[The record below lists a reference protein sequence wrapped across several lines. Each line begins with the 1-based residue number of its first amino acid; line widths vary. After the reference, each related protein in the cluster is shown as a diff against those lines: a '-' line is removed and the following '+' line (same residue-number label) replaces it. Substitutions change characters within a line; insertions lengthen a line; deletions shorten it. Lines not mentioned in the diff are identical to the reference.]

1 MIGYVDFD
9 YGVTTP
15 QGVRFE
21 ASGYADAQDWRDD
34 FCVTRIY
41 FQANPEVDLTRF
53 LNEETIAT
61 IEVGVERKLAAD
73 EFERKLGL
81 LCREEV

>member
-1 MIGYVDFD
+1 MIGYVEYD
-9 YGVTTP
+9 YGATTP

-21 ASGYADAQDWRDD
+21 ASGYADANDWRDD
-34 FCVTRIY
+34 FCITRIY
-41 FQANPEVDLTRF
+41 FQANPEIDLTRF
-53 LNEETIAT
+53 LNEETIAI
-61 IEVGVERKLAAD
+61 IEVEVELKLAAD